1 MLALTMCAYIADQVV
16 QWRYGWAGVLAV
28 GLVTV
33 GHRIR
38 STAFTAVGLTALAL
52 LLAQ

>member
-1 MLALTMCAYIADQVV
+1 LSAYVVDQIV

-28 GLVTV
+28 GFVTV
-33 GHRIR
+33 GHKLR

>member
-1 MLALTMCAYIADQVV
+1 MLALTVGAYVFDQLV
-16 QWRYGWAGVLAV
+16 QWRYGWAGVLAI
-28 GLVTV
+28 GLVTI